1 MKATRDTVRRPRPG
15 ARFHLPQALAVG
27 AELALPREAA
37 HHAVRVLRLDTGDM
51 LTLFDGLGG
60 EYCAEIVNVARGE
73 VVARTIAFDPVER
86 ESPVGTCLIQ
96 GVSSGDRMDYTIR
109 KAVELGISRIVPVFT
124 ERSVVRLAGERAD
137 RRREHW
143 TALAIAAC
151 EQCGRNRIP
160 EIAAAVPFVHWLAEL
175 AAPGGE
181 EMRLLLS
188 PSASARLGAL
198 PRPSGPVTLL
208 AGPEGGLTDT
218 EATLA
223 ISRGFDG
230 LSLGPR
236 ILRTE
241 TAAVAALAAIQALWG
256 DF

>member
-1 MKATRDTVRRPRPG
+1 
-15 ARFHLPQALAVG
+15 
-27 AELALPREAA
+27 
-37 HHAVRVLRLDTGDM
+37 
-51 LTLFDGLGG
+51 
-60 EYCAEIVNVARGE
+60 
-73 VVARTIAFDPVER
+73 
-86 ESPVGTCLIQ
+86 
-96 GVSSGDRMDYTIR
+96 
-109 KAVELGISRIVPVFT
+109 VFT

-143 TALAIAAC
+143 TALATAAC

-160 EIAAAVPFVHWLAEL
+160 EIATAIPFVQWLADL
-175 AAPGGE
+175 AAPGGQ

-188 PSASARLGAL
+188 PTASARLGAL

-208 AGPEGGLTDT
+208 VGPEGGLTDT
-218 EATLA
+218 EASLA
-223 ISRGFDG
+223 MSRGFGG